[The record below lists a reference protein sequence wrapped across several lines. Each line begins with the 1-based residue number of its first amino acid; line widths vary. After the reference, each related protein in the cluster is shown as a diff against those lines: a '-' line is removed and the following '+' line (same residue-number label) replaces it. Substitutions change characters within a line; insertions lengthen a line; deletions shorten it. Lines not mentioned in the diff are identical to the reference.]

1 MNIEDIK
8 PIQIIGTQRSGS
20 NLLRLMLNQMP
31 SISAP
36 HPPHILSTF
45 YPLLDKY
52 KPLQKDSNFHLLIH
66 DVCRLIEANPVKWN
80 CNLDQEL
87 IYKTCKRRSLLEI
100 FKTIYQI
107 MAYHNQ
113 ASFWCCKSMSNSN
126 YFSQFKQERLSP
138 CFIHLIR
145 DGRDVAC
152 SFRKILVGEKHPYH
166 LAQKWKSNYLTAKRI
181 ERLAGPSKFVTIKYE
196 SLISDPLSELNRIGQ
211 LLQIDISN
219 NVLNYF
225 SSQESKKT
233 AEAGYMWRNV
243 QKPVMK
249 ENFRNYKNE
258 FNDDEIKIF
267 ENVAGEELQEN
278 GYELEFPSTKHTYSD
293 SEVRTFDLV
302 NEELKQS
309 IRNKKYLRKDLDSR
323 RLQYQLLDELNLKLS
338 TG

>member
-1 MNIEDIK
+1 
-8 PIQIIGTQRSGS
+8 
-20 NLLRLMLNQMP
+20 
-31 SISAP
+31 
-36 HPPHILSTF
+36 
-45 YPLLDKY
+45 
-52 KPLQKDSNFHLLIH
+52 
-66 DVCRLIEANPVKWN
+66 
-80 CNLDQEL
+80 
-87 IYKTCKRRSLLEI
+87 
-100 FKTIYQI
+100 
-107 MAYHNQ
+107 
-113 ASFWCCKSMSNSN
+113 MSNSN